1 MEEEGL
7 TKTENDL
14 IHIGKPIPFETD
26 VFLSQLKDL
35 MYVAYSNKRDIRE
48 QVEKMVS
55 TYHPVEKEK
64 PVVKDK
70 TYQTLIEMPIR
81 QQSVKVASFQA
92 HVNMNSNF

>member
-1 MEEEGL
+1 MKPEFLKLMLLGMTGDDKEKLMEEEGL

-48 QVEKMVS
+48 QVEKV
-55 TYHPVEKEK
+55 
-64 PVVKDK
+64 
-70 TYQTLIEMPIR
+70 R
-81 QQSVKVASFQA
+81 
-92 HVNMNSNF
+92 